1 MLDLFAGSGQLG
13 IEALSR
19 GAKSCIFVDRSSD
32 ALAIVKANCKTAGV
46 DRQSDIRQAEALP
59 FLANIRGPF
68 DLVLLDPPFHYDTLN
83 EVLPALADKV
93 APGGVVLAESEREA
107 ALPGTRRGAGAG
119 QTILLRQDH
128 GEPLRERGTGM
139 NVEELLDLME
149 ETLEA
154 GTAVPFAPAKRVV
167 DVDRMRD
174 IIDEVRNNLPDE
186 IRESKKIVNDRE
198 QIMKN
203 AQVESETIIQKA
215 EERAGALVSEQEIVK
230 RSRQRAAEILTA
242 ANTQAKDLTRN
253 ATVYCE
259 TLLKKSEET
268 LARSVADIKNTR
280 MNLRSATR
288 PNRGGQGGQN
298 Q

>member
-1 MLDLFAGSGQLG
+1 
-13 IEALSR
+13 
-19 GAKSCIFVDRSSD
+19 
-32 ALAIVKANCKTAGV
+32 
-46 DRQSDIRQAEALP
+46 
-59 FLANIRGPF
+59 
-68 DLVLLDPPFHYDTLN
+68 
-83 EVLPALADKV
+83 
-93 APGGVVLAESEREA
+93 
-107 ALPGTRRGAGAG
+107 
-119 QTILLRQDH
+119 
-128 GEPLRERGTGM
+128 M

-203 AQVESETIIQKA
+203 ARIESESIIQQA
-215 EERAGALVSEQEIVK
+215 EEKARNLTSEQEIVR
-230 RSRQRAAEILTA
+230 RSQQYAAEIITKA
-242 ANTQAKDLTRN
+242 QAQAKELSRN

-259 TLLKKSEET
+259 GILKNSEEV
-268 LARSVADIKNTR
+268 LARSVADIKNVR